1 MGAFLTVPLL
11 LSAMAVAQGPTVA
24 TVNDPNS
31 PGTVGDQ
38 LLSLDEAIQLANG
51 TLAAAALSPAEQ
63 AQVVG
68 AGTPTVVEV
77 DRATTPTITLHAT
90 PSPIDRP
97 AAGGI
102 FELRGVGG
110 RPVLDASGLALGLRV
125 RTNGAVLSNLEL
137 SGGQVGI
144 DADSSAGMV
153 MNTRLMLSGLR
164 VTGQSQAGIKLSA
177 VGMMRMLMVT
187 LTHSSFESLG
197 TAIEVDDRSMNGP
210 VMADIE
216 FVTFENVARGL
227 LASVNA
233 TGAMTMLR
241 LWRCKMAQSE
251 RLAVVRH
258 DPASDQRIMLM
269 LVASSF
275 ETTEDTVDAT
285 GSALVET
292 AVHVHASDILPAAGK
307 NSFVL
312 GPSTARIDF
321 HASENTIRGDLDIS
335 EGPLN
340 RRLWAWNNHF
350 VDGTMSVRN
359 LGSPNSFRW
368 NRFENCTIRN
378 DVAST
383 ATFQHTSSEF
393 SGCTFDGQAFAAPIA
408 LENCLLE
415 NCAINGNVTQ
425 VSPAPS
431 PWLGASWGSTDSP
444 AVGSTLAL
452 HLDLPAGMMGIW
464 QIGVSN
470 SRVIL
475 TQEPWRDYAFVR
487 PNILVPGI
495 YAYRSTVSIPVPN
508 DPNLIGQE
516 LYCWPTTAPFLGQAH
531 IPPINLPRGVHL
543 TIR

>member
-1 MGAFLTVPLL
+1 MRSLLTIPFL
-11 LSAMAVAQGPTVA
+11 LSAMAAAQAPTIA
-24 TVNDPNS
+24 TVSDPVS

-51 TLAAAALSPAEQ
+51 TLPIASLSAAEQ
-63 AQVVG
+63 AQLTG
-68 AGTPTVVEV
+68 TGTPTVVEI
-77 DRATTPTITLHAT
+77 DAATTPTITLQAT

-102 FELRGVGG
+102 FEVRGVGG
-110 RPVLDASGLALGLRV
+110 RPVLDATATALGLRV
-125 RTNGAVLSNLEL
+125 RTNGAALSNLEL
-137 SGGQVGI
+137 RGGQVGI

-153 MNTRLMLSGLR
+153 MNTRLLLSGLH
-164 VTGQSQAGIKLSA
+164 VTGQSQTGIKLSA

-187 LTHSSFESLG
+187 LTHTSFEGLH
-197 TAIEVDDRSMNGP
+197 TALDVDDRSMNGP
-210 VMADIE
+210 VMADLE

-227 LASVNA
+227 FASVNA

-241 LWRCKMAQSE
+241 LWRCKMTQSE

-258 DPASDQRIMLM
+258 DPTSDQRIMLM
-269 LVASSF
+269 LVASAF
-275 ETTEDTVDAT
+275 ETTDDTVDAT
-285 GSALVET
+285 GSSLVET
-292 AVHVHASDILPAAGK
+292 AVHVHASDILPAPGK
-307 NSFVL
+307 NAFVL

-321 HASENTIRGDLDIS
+321 HASENTIRGDLDIE

-340 RRLWAWNNHF
+340 RRLWAWNNQF
-350 VDGTMSVRN
+350 VHGTMSVRN
-359 LGSPNSFRW
+359 LGAPNSFRW

-378 DVAST
+378 DAAST
-383 ATFQHTSSEF
+383 AAFQHTSSEF
-393 SGCTFDGQAFAAPIA
+393 VGCTFDGQAFAAPIA

-415 NCAINGNVTQ
+415 NCTLTGNVTQ

-431 PWLGASWGSTDSP
+431 AWLGDAWASTDTPSI
-444 AVGSTLAL
+444 GSTLAL

-508 DPNLIGQE
+508 DAGLIGQE
-516 LYCWPTTAPFLGQAH
+516 LYCWPTTAPFLGQSH
-531 IPPINLPRGVHL
+531 VPPINLPRGVHL